1 MTRIIVGSA
10 NPVKVQSVHR
20 AFQAALSG
28 PFDVQGLHVP
38 SGVSKQPLTDTSTL
52 QGAVNRAKRAREQ
65 QPGADFWVGIEGG
78 VERYNGA
85 FEAFGW
91 VYILHPER
99 SSSARSA
106 TFPLPASLQQ
116 RLAEG
121 EELGPLIDELFG
133 VHNVKQRGGA
143 VGMLSRE
150 LVSREALY
158 RQPLILALIP
168 FMQPELF

>member
-10 NPVKVQSVHR
+10 NPVKVQSVRR
-20 AFQAALSG
+20 AFEAALSG
-28 PFDVQGLHVP
+28 PFDVLGVKVS
-38 SGVSKQPLTDTSTL
+38 SGVSDQPLTDAATL
-52 QGAVNRAKRAREQ
+52 QGAGNRAHRAREM
-65 QPGADFWVGIEGG
+65 QPDADFWVGIEGG
-78 VERYNGA
+78 VGRYNGA

-91 VYILHPER
+91 VYVLHADR
-99 SSSARSA
+99 SSSSRSA
-106 TFPLPASLQQ
+106 TFPLPGSIQT
-116 RLAEG
+116 RLADG

-133 VHNVKQRGGA
+133 VHNIKQKGGA

-150 LVSREALY
+150 LISREALY